1 MRTTGPL
8 FKVANFPSYTTP
20 RRQQRSMSSKSGQ
33 PACAVIAALLAL
45 LLVPA
50 TFFLLPSTSADGGLT
65 TGTTTTSA
73 ITSTQQQAELQGIL
87 HTSSEGI
94 EFVYQLPPAANAKWA
109 AGNAKEAALDVK
121 GILFLA
127 HGCSHSGTDW
137 WPKSTTCSSCTGL
150 PVERS
155 IVGAALQRGFLAV
168 AQSSHNRNHKCWSE
182 PDLARV
188 AKTLSWLVEQFSL
201 APSTPIH
208 LLGASSGGNFVGRF
222 AVKHSGSQQNSK
234 LRVASAVVQIS
245 PIQGVTASAVPSSL
259 GILFVHMGRD
269 EMTADYISRFVAEAG
284 RSSIKEFVAK
294 PLKLTPSFF
303 HDHGAHLSPSD
314 SASLVEAL
322 RGAGLLGKDGFLS
335 EDPRSSAWRDVTAK
349 VLPATKDSLVADAS
363 GVSELLNLAWAQH
376 EITDERLSEQLD
388 FMKEYK

>member
-1 MRTTGPL
+1 MNG
-8 FKVANFPSYTTP
+8 N
-20 RRQQRSMSSKSGQ
+20 SGR
-33 PACAVIAALLAL
+33 PTCAVLAALLGL
-45 LLVPA
+45 FLIPA
-50 TFFLLPSTSADGGLT
+50 TFLLLPFTSADRGLT
-65 TGTTTTSA
+65 TATTAMATAT
-73 ITSTQQQAELQGIL
+73 TSTQQQTELQGIL
-87 HTSSEGI
+87 HTSADAI
-94 EFVYQLPPAANAKWA
+94 EFIYQLPPAAHAKWA

-137 WPKSTTCSSCTGL
+137 WPKSSTCSSCTGL

-155 IVGAALQRGFLAV
+155 IVGAALQRGFLTV

-188 AKTLSWLVEQFSL
+188 ERTLSWLEEQFSL

-222 AVKHSGSQQNSK
+222 AVKHSGSQQNGK
-234 LRVASAVVQIS
+234 LRVSSAVVQIS
-245 PIQGVTASAVPSSL
+245 PIQGVSPPAVPSSL
-259 GILFVHMGRD
+259 GLLFVHMGRD
-269 EMTADYISRFVAEAG
+269 EMTADFISRFVAEAG
-284 RSSIKEFVAK
+284 RSSVKEFIAK

-303 HDHGAHLSPSD
+303 HDHGAHLSLSD

-322 RGAGLLGKDGFLS
+322 SKAGLVGKDGFLS
-335 EDPRSSAWRDVTAK
+335 ADPRSSTWRDVAAK

-376 EITDERLSEQLD
+376 EITDERLEEQLD
-388 FMKEYK
+388 FMKAYK